1 MIGAFQRF
9 AGASYRHVHRNGE
22 AGRRDLEWC
31 TRSIEATRRGS
42 SKIAIELFDGDW
54 EAARWP
60 SISADSTLEM
70 SIFQSREFLEIWMR
84 TIGRDRRVRPVLAV
98 VADEDGRPVLYL
110 PLAIEMKF
118 GVTLLRFMDAGVS
131 DLNAPVVAR
140 GRDLTEG
147 EFAVVWKEIL
157 AQLPPVDVID
167 LRKMP
172 VHLNGV
178 RNPLTYLP
186 CDPGHGHGY
195 AVLLSNLP
203 EVHERASMVR
213 THKKL
218 RRQLQRLTERGPV
231 RFVSNP
237 AGETLRRTVDGLFDL
252 KRMQYM
258 RTWGRDFLETPG
270 INRFYREMSE
280 PGRLGCISHLSAL
293 TCGESLV
300 SAHLGFIGR
309 NRFYYVMPAYD
320 VQYRALAPGCL
331 LLDHLMTQC
340 RDAGYEVFD
349 LGEGEHAY
357 KGKWVTDRVPLR
369 SYQRAVTF
377 AGTLYLQANRIR
389 RHLDIRVPEFSAG
402 ASRQSG
408 N

>member
-1 MIGAFQRF
+1 
-9 AGASYRHVHRNGE
+9 
-22 AGRRDLEWC
+22 LEWC
-31 TRSIEATRRGS
+31 TRRVEATPRGP
-42 SKIAIELFDGDW
+42 SKIVVELFDGDW
-54 EAARWP
+54 EAAKWP
-60 SISADSTLEM
+60 SISADPALEM
-70 SIFQSREFLEIWMR
+70 SIFQAREFLEIWMR

-98 VADEDGRPVLYL
+98 VVGGDGRPVLYL
-110 PLAIEMKF
+110 PLAIETKF

-131 DLNAPVVAR
+131 DLNAPIMAR

-157 AQLPPVDVID
+157 SQLPPVDVID

-178 RNPLTYLP
+178 RNPLTYLA
-186 CDPGHGHGY
+186 CNPGHEHGY
-195 AVLLSNLP
+195 TVLLSSLP

-213 THKKL
+213 MHKKL

-231 RFVSNP
+231 HFVSNP
-237 AGETLRRTVDGLFDL
+237 PGDALRRTVDGLFDL

-270 INRFYREMSE
+270 INRFYREMAE
-280 PGRLGCISHLSAL
+280 PGRLGSISHLSAL

-309 NRFYYVMPAYD
+309 GRFYYVMPAYD
-320 VQYRALAPGCL
+320 VQYRALAPGYL

-357 KGKWVTDRVPLR
+357 KGKWVTHRVPLR
-369 SYQRAVTF
+369 SYRRAVTF

-389 RHLDIRVPEFSAG
+389 RHLDIQVPEFSAP
-402 ASRQSG
+402 AQSAEQQ
-408 N
+408 